1 MFSQVG
7 GLVDYSGLL
16 KEKHKNKFAY
26 CTQILSYSH
35 ELPLRSHSVDCAL
48 IVKALYRFSEGLLYS
63 WKNLKSS
70 LIEIFKN
77 MGISNLREKE
87 YQLLSIIAYS
97 ILTINE
103 ANRVA
108 KEIVVIPDEKLI
120 EEHLIKLLRV
130 YAKATNNKISIDEV
144 KYPTWSLEKNG
155 KIYEEKHWLDNT
167 THSIIFLKSE
177 NYKPM
182 NKDMLVGI
190 FQILYSYEDSR
201 FKEILKLLS
210 RRGINY
216 CISSY

>member
-1 MFSQVG
+1 
-7 GLVDYSGLL
+7 
-16 KEKHKNKFAY
+16 
-26 CTQILSYSH
+26 
-35 ELPLRSHSVDCAL
+35 
-48 IVKALYRFSEGLLYS
+48 
-63 WKNLKSS
+63 
-70 LIEIFKN
+70 

-130 YAKATNNKISIDEV
+130 YAKATNSEISIDEL
-144 KYPTWSLEKNG
+144 KYPTWSLENG
-155 KIYEEKHWLDNT
+155 KTYEEKHWLDNT
-167 THSIIFLKSE
+167 AHSIIFLKSE
-177 NYKPM
+177 NYKPL

-210 RRGINY
+210 R
-216 CISSY
+216 